1 MEHRDCSRPRIRRFD
16 GINSVASTYTSDA
29 DVTGPC
35 TRVLDGVGE
44 THCFIG
50 PSDESIVELE
60 VLPWYPVL
68 SADEELLDFG
78 QVVSWNGRCVAFE
91 LR

>member
-1 MEHRDCSRPRIRRFD
+1 MENRDCSRPRIRRLGRID
-16 GINSVASTYTSDA
+16 SVAPTNTSDA
-29 DVTGPC
+29 DVTGQC

-78 QVVSWNGRCVAFE
+78 QVVCWNGRCVAFE